1 MGQCKLHLA
10 CNDCTVVASSGHLLG
25 SNAGREIDQHH
36 CVIRMNLASVVG
48 FEHDVG
54 TRTTIR
60 VVGHRNFNKGL
71 SKKSVL
77 REVLVPKL
85 TNEEYR
91 YAFLLGNIYKD
102 VPIYSSLPDRIVKEV
117 STMLTTGWYT
127 MVHAMEFC
135 PSMTVYWMVYEDFC
149 SSTNTRVPYHYYDK
163 TISECTY
170 YNKSENK
177 QRGGHLFITEKAIF
191 RRWSTYKN
199 ITFRHP
205 VWPKKVK
212 KENGTLHTPFLD
224 KFNSKRKELSQHRKK
239 VTDQHG
245 VNRQILKKQ
254 GKRNKTRVKGH
265 KPLSNIT
272 EENLSLE
279 HWPALNE
286 YKQSNNLQSN
296 ILLSKQQHNV
306 SVNNKLKKKRKKKR
320 LTRKGNIRNT

>member
-1 MGQCKLHLA
+1 
-10 CNDCTVVASSGHLLG
+10 
-25 SNAGREIDQHH
+25 
-36 CVIRMNLASVVG
+36 MNLASVVG

-60 VVGHRNFNKGL
+60 VVGHRNINKGL
-71 SKKSVL
+71 SKRSVL
-77 REVLVPKL
+77 REVLVNKKTRTEMIIISWMNIIKQVPKL

-91 YAFLLGNIYKD
+91 YAFLLANIYKD
-102 VPIYSSLPDRIVKEV
+102 VPIYSSLPDRMVLAEDLFKNQTGYTRKEV

-135 PSMTVYWMVYEDFC
+135 PSITVYGMAYEDFC

-224 KFNSKRKELSQHRKK
+224 KFNSKRKELSQHRKM

-254 GKRNKTRVKGH
+254 GKRNKTRVKGY

-296 ILLSKQQHNV
+296 ILLSKQQHNL